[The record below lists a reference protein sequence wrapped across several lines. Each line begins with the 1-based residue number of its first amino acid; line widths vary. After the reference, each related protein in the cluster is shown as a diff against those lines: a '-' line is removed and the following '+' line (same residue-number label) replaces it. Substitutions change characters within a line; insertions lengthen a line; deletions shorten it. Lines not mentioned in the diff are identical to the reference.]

1 MIFLTLLNIQEQ
13 ISADQLAV
21 FCKGDLSKLDTYEK
35 SAIQLVESYLS
46 AKYDCAVI
54 FNNSS
59 TYACKELV
67 KELLIDIVIY
77 KAAKANLNPRNIPEE
92 RMNAHDYAI
101 KEFDKWASD
110 KRNPQGLPL
119 KDLKQKS
126 VSVKLG
132 SNSKTRFKW

>member
-1 MIFLTLLNIQEQ
+1 MIFLTIPEVQEQ
-13 ISADQLAV
+13 IPADQLLV
-21 FCKGDLSKLDTYEK
+21 WCKGDLNKLDTYEK

-46 AKYDCAVI
+46 AKYDCAII
-54 FNNSS
+54 FDNES

-77 KAAKANLNPRNIPEE
+77 KAAKANLNPRMLPEE

-101 KEFDKWASD
+101 KEFNNWAGD

-119 KDLKQKS
+119 KDLEQKS
-126 VSVKLG
+126 VSVKVG
-132 SNSKTRFKW
+132 SNTKKSYKW

>member
-1 MIFLTLLNIQEQ
+1 MIFLTIPEVQEQ
-13 ISADQLAV
+13 IPADQLSV
-21 FCKGDLSKLDTYEK
+21 WCKGDLNKLDTYEK

-46 AKYDCAVI
+46 AKYDCAII
-54 FNNSS
+54 FDSES

-77 KAAKANLNPRNIPEE
+77 KAAKANLNPRMLPEE

-101 KEFDKWASD
+101 KEIGNWAGD

-119 KDLKQKS
+119 KDLEQKS

-132 SNSKTRFKW
+132 SNTKNSYKW